1 VSVRSRAASAG
12 EATVLY
18 QLHTEL
24 SEATT
29 RLVFRRS
36 PFPRGRQRVII
47 GSLDWYE
54 ESSGAEFDISGML
67 LSSTFFKRKEN
78 QPQFYQQMPLIVYLI
93 VKR

>member
-1 VSVRSRAASAG
+1 VSVRSRAVSAG

-36 PFPRGRQRVII
+36 PFPQRVII